1 LRGLFESLSDL
12 WLSRSAETLS
22 PTDSCDEFVFTKKEN
37 KEYTHSQTRGVKVS
51 ITVEHDKRKREILE
65 KSLDVFMDEGFEDT
79 TFQKIAERCG
89 ITRTILY
96 LYFKNKREI
105 FNFSIKLFTDRI
117 ETSLKEIASD
127 PALTHVDRIGAIIE
141 RTVEDCIANR
151 RLLMVI
157 HDYLGHVR
165 TAGGNPDERVK
176 RRTIRMKHL
185 IAGIL
190 IDGQRT
196 GEFGRFS
203 IKVASELLYSLIEAE
218 IFRLTVLAREDSGTI
233 PQAARLVAESL
244 RALLAAQGGASIP
257 HAGATSPSMPR

>member
-1 LRGLFESLSDL
+1 MIEARRSVEPDELNLILSEGKGCHKLANDG
-12 WLSRSAETLS
+12 AF
-22 PTDSCDEFVFTKKEN
+22 DEWTFTN
-37 KEYTHSQTRGVKVS
+37 KGIVHILHTQTRGVKVS

-105 FNFSIKLFTDRI
+105 FNFSIKLFTDRL
-117 ETSLKEIASD
+117 ESTLKEIAADTGLSR
-127 PALTHVDRIGAIIE
+127 TDRLAAIIE
-141 RTVEDCIANR
+141 RTISDCIDNR

-165 TAGGNPDERVK
+165 TAGGNPDERVR

-190 IDGQRT
+190 IDGQRA

-203 IKVASELLYSLIEAE
+203 IKAASELLYSLIEAE
-218 IFRLTVLAREDSGTI
+218 IFRLTVLGRQDAGSI
-233 PQAARLVAESL
+233 PQAARLIAESF
-244 RALLAAQGGASIP
+244 RAM
-257 HAGATSPSMPR
+257 AGPSSTEVHR